1 MTAAKGTVAKARKG
15 RSVWWSVHAWAGLKL
30 SLFMTF
36 ILATGTLAV
45 FAAELDWLI
54 TPSMRV
60 MPRDAP
66 MASWGTLAASAQE
79 AVPGGRLEQI
89 YAPPHPGFAAEAW
102 MDTGTARPTRI
113 HLNPYT
119 GRVTGVVGWYNIQR
133 FLRETHRHL
142 MLPVKVGVP
151 IVCTLA
157 FLLLA
162 SLISGI
168 VTYKKWWRGFFKWPR
183 GGDGRKLSG
192 DLHRL
197 AGLWSLWFV
206 ALIAATGVWY
216 MVESLGGNAPEHPL
230 PPAKALASAQPVGP
244 ALDRLVATGL
254 RAYPGLDIRE
264 IRYPREK
271 GARGLVLMG
280 QADAWVV
287 RDRSNAVWLNP
298 DDGNVLLVARG
309 EDLSVH
315 QRISEMADP
324 LHFGTVGGF
333 VTKIV
338 WFLAG
343 ILLTGMSVTGVMIYS
358 LRLRAAAATGAESGN
373 GWLRAWRGMGWWA
386 YPALGLIMLSLALA
400 PGAILA

>member
-1 MTAAKGTVAKARKG
+1 MAAATERKR
-15 RSVWWSVHAWAGLKL
+15 RSVWWAVHAWAGLKL

-45 FAAELDWLI
+45 FSAELDWLV

-60 MPRDAP
+60 MPQEGAK
-66 MASWGTLAASAQE
+66 ASWGTLAASARD
-79 AVPGGRLEQI
+79 AVPGGRLAQI

-102 MDTGTARPTRI
+102 LDTSTARPTRV
-113 HLNPYT
+113 HLDPYT

-142 MLPVKVGVP
+142 MLPVKLGVP

-162 SLISGI
+162 SLVSGI
-168 VTYKKWWRGFFKWPR
+168 VTYKKWWRGFFKRPR
-183 GGDGRKLSG
+183 GGDGRRLSG

-206 ALIAATGVWY
+206 ALIAVTGVWY
-216 MVESLGGNAPEHPL
+216 MVESLGGDAPDHPRA
-230 PPAKALASAQPVGP
+230 PALSITATQPVGP
-244 ALDRLVATGL
+244 ALDALIEAGL

-264 IRYPREK
+264 IRYPTAK
-271 GARGLVLMG
+271 GGRGLVLMG
-280 QADAWVV
+280 QADAWLV

-298 DDGNVLLVARG
+298 DDGAVLLVSSG
-309 EDLSVH
+309 EELTAH

-324 LHFGTVGGF
+324 LHFGTLGGYA
-333 VTKIV
+333 TKIV

-343 ILLTGMSVTGVMIYS
+343 ILLTGLSVTGVMIYS
-358 LRLRAAAATGAESGN
+358 MRLRAAVATGAESSN
-373 GWLRAWRGMGWWA
+373 GWVRAWRGMGWWA
-386 YPALGLIMLSLALA
+386 YPALGLIILSLALA
-400 PGAILA
+400 PGAMLA